1 MTIKENLHRI
11 FNADY
16 PGIKQFISEV
26 VRPVFGDN
34 ISYVGSDLYEVPEY
48 QRRADSAGITKLMYV
63 ADIIDE
69 KENANNIVLLDV
81 TLSGRVLIERAR
93 VNIQALIR
101 SIVQTYTH
109 ILIVFHYQDTKDKAW
124 RLSYAYKES
133 SKADTTP
140 PKRFT
145 YVFGKDYNGWT
156 AAERFGVLAASERT
170 DADFVNAFSVEAL
183 SNEFFDRYREIYA
196 DFVQEITGS
205 RYEKTN
211 GKWEEHQLKNPDP
224 QFYSTFEG
232 DKKMV
237 RDYIKKMFGRIVF
250 LYFLQRKGW
259 LNGNLNYMR
268 DLWAKSDLKGN
279 FLDGVLEPLFFEVL
293 NTEKHKR
300 SAEAKALPGCDNIP
314 YLNGG
319 LFAQEEIDIRTCVF
333 PRRLFQRLFDFLDSY
348 NFTIDENDSEDTEIG
363 IDPEMLGRIFES
375 LLEDN
380 KDKGA
385 YYTPKFIVD
394 YMCREAI
401 ISYLCNGY
409 VKEAHPLIRE
419 FVETL
424 NADVLNHDQ
433 QVKIAKKLL
442 DVKICDPAIGSGAF
456 PMGMVNLLSKLYIA
470 MKATTDTT
478 TMKRHIMEKNI
489 YGVDIEK
496 GAVDIARLRFWL
508 AMIVDETEQRPLPNL
523 NFKIMQGNSLL
534 ESYRGR
540 DFTNL
545 VYGKDG
551 GYDFYAE
558 ERKLLQK
565 DIQSYY
571 RNSDHTKSGPQLHHI
586 KNQIRNRIYDNFAL
600 TLPADEDGGDPSA
613 NEHFFLWHT
622 WFSEVFDNGGFDIVI
637 GNPPYVR
644 LQLNGGAIGKPYEVS
659 NFKTFDKTGDLY
671 CLFYEMGMNLL
682 REHGVLCF
690 ITSNK
695 WMKTG
700 YGRKLRNF
708 FINYTNPKILI
719 DFGSVKIFDSAS
731 VDTNIILLGN
741 EPNKGATICV
751 DANGHERKEVKN
763 LTEFINA
770 NGINCKFDN
779 DRSWNITSPIESKI
793 KAKIEAIGKP
803 LKDWNVDI
811 YLGIKTGYNQAF
823 VISSERRKEILRACN
838 SEDERIRTQKL
849 IQPLL
854 RGRDISNC
862 TFSWNDWW
870 LINTHNGVKG
880 KFARID
886 IDDYP
891 SIKSHLTQFW
901 DKISTRADKG
911 DTPYNLRNC
920 AYIEA
925 LYKPKLIYPDI
936 SQGMSFVLDTEGYV
950 VNNTMYFMSGL
961 DEKRFSWLAT
971 VLNSKLYNW
980 YYKTISAQLGGAA
993 IRMLTIY
1000 VMAIPVPDCYPNTDL
1015 YSIFGLTPEEIAFI
1029 EGRD

>member
-48 QRRADSAGITKLMYV
+48 QKRADSAGIAKLMYV

-69 KENANNIVLLDV
+69 KENSNNIVLLDV

-205 RYEKTN
+205 RYEKAN

-300 SAEAKALPGCDNIP
+300 SAEAKALPGSENIP

-333 PRRLFQRLFDFLDSY
+333 PQRLFQRLFDFLDSY

-401 ISYLCNGY
+401 IAYLCNGY

-433 QVKIAKKLL
+433 QVKIAMKLL

-456 PMGMVNLLSKLYIA
+456 PMGIVNLLSKLYIA

-622 WFSEVFDNGGFDIVI
+622 WFSDVFDNGGFDIVI
-637 GNPPYVR
+637 GNPPYVVM
-644 LQLNGGAIGKPYEVS
+644 KKDEYP
-659 NFKTFDKTGDLY
+659 TFQWNLDLY
-671 CLFYEMGMNLL
+671 
-682 REHGVLCF
+682 
-690 ITSNK
+690 
-695 WMKTG
+695 
-700 YGRKLRNF
+700 
-708 FINYTNPKILI
+708 
-719 DFGSVKIFDSAS
+719 KIFFEKA
-731 VDTNIILLGN
+731 
-741 EPNKGATICV
+741 
-751 DANGHERKEVKN
+751 
-763 LTEFINA
+763 
-770 NGINCKFDN
+770 
-779 DRSWNITSPIESKI
+779 I
-793 KAKIEAIGKP
+793 K
-803 LKDWNVDI
+803 D
-811 YLGIKTGYNQAF
+811 
-823 VISSERRKEILRACN
+823 
-838 SEDERIRTQKL
+838 
-849 IQPLL
+849 
-854 RGRDISNC
+854 
-862 TFSWNDWW
+862 
-870 LINTHNGVKG
+870 LINTHGIICFITPKFYLVNYDDMAMRKYFMDNLHVLKLAFCNPFEVVTENVITIMEPGKNGNVIEVYKYSHINQV
-880 KFARID
+880 FERIEDID
-886 IDDYP
+886 IEY
-891 SIKSHLTQFW
+891 SHTNKYHEMVVGISKPIMEILKKILSNHITL
-901 DKISTRADKG
+901 DKISTSKRGAEASK
-911 DTPYNLRNC
+911 NFLRSQ
-920 AYIEA
+920 
-925 LYKPKLIYPDI
+925 
-936 SQGMSFVLDTEGYV
+936 SQG
-950 VNNTMYFMSGL
+950 
-961 DEKRFSWLAT
+961 
-971 VLNSKLYNW
+971 
-980 YYKTISAQLGGAA
+980 
-993 IRMLTIY
+993 
-1000 VMAIPVPDCYPNTDL
+1000 IPSLIGKDMKK
-1015 YSIFGLTPEEIAFI
+1015 YSISWDSTFMPFSHKEYKRLSSFLTRI
-1029 EGRD
+1029 